1 MRPVASP
8 RSAQVEV
15 SMSLAAPV
23 LTLVATMLAASP
35 AAAEARPP
43 APPDSIPIP
52 RRTPAMSQDQETRT
66 RTAVEAL
73 NAAINAHD
81 LAALQRAVTDD
92 VVFENTNP
100 APDGTRVEGRQAFS
114 GFFEKWFAANPDAR
128 FEVEELVV
136 AGDRAV
142 VRWIY
147 RKTRDGRP
155 WHIRGIDLFRV
166 RDGRVAEKLSYVKG

>member
-1 MRPVASP
+1 MP
-8 RSAQVEV
+8 
-15 SMSLAAPV
+15 
-23 LTLVATMLAASP
+23 SP
-35 AAAEARPP
+35 ASTLALAVMVLATWPAATDTLRESA
-43 APPDSIPIP
+43 A
-52 RRTPAMSQDQETRT
+52 TPATNGGTPRMASNADDRT
-66 RTAVEAL
+66 RAAVEAL

-81 LAALQRAVTDD
+81 LAALHLAVTDD

-100 APDGTRVEGRQAFS
+100 APDGTRIEGRDAF
-114 GFFEKWFAANPDAR
+114 GRFWAQWFAANPDAR
-128 FEVEELVV
+128 FEVEEIVV

-142 VRWIY
+142 VRWVY